1 MKIILDELSPR
12 EFFSNGGVVK
22 ITIESSFIKELYRKR
37 TKFLF
42 YEYKAYIRFMRE
54 IYIRYMRKYPDL
66 KSQEVYKQVNEG
78 ICVKCNIGTKE
89 YVTDPSFDG
98 VTSLEF
104 SNFYYCYDTDFYE
117 RNRKSGRIDPYGV
130 KNVNFSLIDPDDD
143 RWDEF
148 EEQRL
153 KRGFDDSELWN
164 LYYTIAGF
172 ILPRLK
178 AFREE
183 TVSYPAGMTR
193 EQWESILDEMIVAFE
208 LIYEDKCDSE
218 SNKKIEQGIKTFAKY
233 FRGLWN

>member
-22 ITIESSFIKELYRKR
+22 IRIESDFIKELYGKKTR
-37 TKFLF
+37 FLF
-42 YEYKAYIRFMRE
+42 YDYKSYIRFLRE
-54 IYIRYMRKYPDL
+54 IYLRYMSKHPDL
-66 KSQEVYKQVNEG
+66 TSRDVYKQVNEG
-78 ICVKCNIGTKE
+78 IKMKCNIGTKE
-89 YVTDPSFDG
+89 YVTDPTFDG

-117 RNRKSGRIDPYGV
+117 RNRKTGRIDPYGV
-130 KNVNFSLIDPDDD
+130 KNVNFSLIDADDD

-164 LYYTIAGF
+164 LNSTITSF

-178 AFREE
+178 AFRDE
-183 TVSYPAGMTR
+183 TVSYPDGMTR
-193 EQWESILDEMIVAFE
+193 EEWESIIDEMIAAFE
-208 LIYEDKCDSE
+208 LLEEDKCDSE
-218 SNKKIEQGIKTFAKY
+218 SNKKIEQGLNTFVKH
-233 FRGLWN
+233 FRGLWD